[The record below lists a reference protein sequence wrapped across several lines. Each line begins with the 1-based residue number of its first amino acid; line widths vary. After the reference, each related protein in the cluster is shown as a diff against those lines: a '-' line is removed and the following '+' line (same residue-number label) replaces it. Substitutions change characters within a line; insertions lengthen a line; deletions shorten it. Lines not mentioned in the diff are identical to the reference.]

1 MKIDITPLA
10 FAEIEQQ
17 LREAG
22 QLDNTEC
29 IDEEGLHCIKLS
41 SNLTIRKA
49 PNRLLRLG
57 KPVTL
62 TLQGRDHFHAFCDG
76 KAPPIRV
83 TALQVGLVESSAD
96 GAKVSLGWSDE
107 DLATVIDLGSFR
119 FRPGDVATVGSLSQ
133 TLIFRIS

>member
-17 LREAG
+17 LRAAG
-22 QLDNTEC
+22 QLDNTAC

-41 SNLTIRKA
+41 SKLTIRKA
-49 PNRLLRLG
+49 PNRSLQLG
-57 KPVTL
+57 KQVKL

-107 DLATVIDLGSFR
+107 DLETVIDLGSIKLW
-119 FRPGDVATVGSLSQ
+119 PGDVVTVGDLSQ